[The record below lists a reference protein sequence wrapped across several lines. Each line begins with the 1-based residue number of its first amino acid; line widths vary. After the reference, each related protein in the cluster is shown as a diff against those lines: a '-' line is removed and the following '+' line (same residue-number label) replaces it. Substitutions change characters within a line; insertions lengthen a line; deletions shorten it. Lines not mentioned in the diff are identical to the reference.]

1 MIWTVEFFQLKMMPV
16 AESKDNYIIYIY
28 IYQTAILLRKLHR
41 RVHLTIDEAYR

>member
-28 IYQTAILLRKLHR
+28 IYIKPPFCCVNFTAEYI
-41 RVHLTIDEAYR
+41 